1 MFIGIEDSYDRYV
14 INVEGIESIRVI
26 NLKEGER
33 IGQEY
38 ILKESYGI
46 IMNMKSGDVIKL
58 EWEKSSDR
66 NKMMSYLYGQ
76 LVSFEPGSGHPNRF
90 IGAEDL

>member
-38 ILKESYGI
+38 ILKESYRI
-46 IMNMKSGDVIKL
+46 IMNMKSGDVINL
-58 EWEKSSDR
+58 EWEKESDR
-66 NKMMSYLYGQ
+66 DGMMSYLYGQ
-76 LVSFEPGSGHPNRF
+76 LVSSEPGSGHPNRF

>member
-1 MFIGIEDSYDRYV
+1 MFIGIKDSYDIYV

-26 NLKEGER
+26 NLKEGEW
-33 IGQEY
+33 IGREY

-76 LVSFEPGSGHPNRF
+76 LVSPELGSGHPNRF